1 MRKIGFTYALMNL
14 INPFFGGIPTCHGS
28 GGMVGHYTF
37 GGRTGGSV
45 ILYGVFYLVLGLFFG
60 KGFDAL
66 IGVFPLPVLGVLL
79 LFEGLM
85 LMLLVQDV
93 AASKTDLP
101 IALLVGMIA
110 SGFPYGYVVGIVVGV
125 ALHHL
130 SHHRLRKLT

>member
-1 MRKIGFTYALMNL
+1 VRKIGFTYALMNL

-110 SGFPYGYVVGIVVGV
+110 SGLPYGYVVGIVVGV

-130 SHHRLRKLT
+130 AHHRLRKLT

>member
-110 SGFPYGYVVGIVVGV
+110 SGLPYGYVVGIVVGV

>member
-1 MRKIGFTYALMNL
+1 VRKIGFTYALMNL

-110 SGFPYGYVVGIVVGV
+110 SGLPYGYVVGIVVGV